1 LTKRAKFP
9 EKSNREFGDAEL
21 RQFRTERKDH
31 KEKCLRVAGK
41 RLMPLIG
48 GRFGKSPPLRRWQ
61 MKAILG

>member
-1 LTKRAKFP
+1 LTKSAKSP
-9 EKSNREFGDAEL
+9 EKSNDEFGDCYTP
-21 RQFRTERKDH
+21 FRTERKDH

-48 GRFGKSPPLRRWQ
+48 GRSGKSPPLRRWQ